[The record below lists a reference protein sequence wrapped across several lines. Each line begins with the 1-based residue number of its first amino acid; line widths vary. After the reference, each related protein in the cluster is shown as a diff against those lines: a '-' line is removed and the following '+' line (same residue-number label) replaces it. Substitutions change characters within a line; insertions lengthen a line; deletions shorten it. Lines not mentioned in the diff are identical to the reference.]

1 MSLLMHCPGDLSR
14 CAVTVHYCWEVSRC
28 GSAVLQHD
36 VLLRGTVV
44 MYYRGAFHNVSWCGA
59 LAPRLYAAILSAAMG
74 YIAIYTVQLLTCT

>member
-1 MSLLMHCPGDLSR
+1 MFIAMSLLMHCPGDLSR

-44 MYYRGAFHNVSWCGA
+44 MYYRGAFHNVS
-59 LAPRLYAAILSAAMG
+59 
-74 YIAIYTVQLLTCT
+74 

>member
-1 MSLLMHCPGDLSR
+1 MKLLMHCPGDLSR

-44 MYYRGAFHNVSWCGA
+44 MYYRGAFHNVS
-59 LAPRLYAAILSAAMG
+59 
-74 YIAIYTVQLLTCT
+74 